1 MNDMREVLRLLRK
14 ISDLAYDED
23 VGEPLDCA
31 IDYANKA
38 IAALAATQVGIAA
51 QVLDDLANGRFE
63 YMGDAVSAARKALA
77 ATPAV
82 GILSREKSDRLL
94 SECGYEPA
102 TPAVGGEPVAWR
114 SRHSARIWTYHEDKL
129 TGPSAH
135 LFETQPLYAA
145 QPASPLRGRELLEAA
160 LKCIDFDGMDPN
172 TFTIAELRRA
182 L

>member
-1 MNDMREVLRLLRK
+1 MTDLRAK
-14 ISDLAYDED
+14 
-23 VGEPLDCA
+23 
-31 IDYANKA
+31 
-38 IAALAATQVGIAA
+38 
-51 QVLDDLANGRFE
+51 VLDDLANGRFE

-82 GILSREKSDRLL
+82 AILSREKSDRVL

-102 TPAVGGEPVAWR
+102 VGGKAW
-114 SRHSARIWTYHEDKL
+114 SDDKLASWARNWHWNDCAEDKPVD
-129 TGPSAH
+129 PSIYFRDMRLLKA
-135 LFETQPLYAA
+135 FIAA